1 MLLRESEEAPQARVA
16 PAPIHAYARACRAP
30 STPAFAARPAGDAL
44 LASAGVHVDAAG
56 LA

>member
-1 MLLRESEEAPQARVA
+1 MD
-16 PAPIHAYARACRAP
+16 HAYARARRAP
-30 STPAFAARPAGDAL
+30 TPAFAARPAGDAL